1 MDRVHASV
9 DRPGALGPP
18 WTDDGADRGG
28 PWRGGVL
35 TGARPPA
42 ALVRQSSPAGAQ
54 QREECTGSSSR
65 ASLGLGRHRG
75 GRATVVK
82 VQRRR
87 CSVIGLL
94 RHGERGKRAG
104 RGVVKLVGGARLL

>member
-1 MDRVHASV
+1 M
-9 DRPGALGPP
+9 PP
-18 WTDDGADRGG
+18 WTGWARSVQHGPTAARIEGGSGCGGA
-28 PWRGGVL
+28 L
-35 TGARPPA
+35 TGAQPPA
-42 ALVRQSSPAGAQ
+42 APVRQSSPAGAQ